1 MRNNLLMAKN
11 TNPCC
16 AAPIAIQQALGL
28 MPIADSEPPAE
39 TFYELRSDG
48 GLELRSDGGQELL
61 STSP

>member
-1 MRNNLLMAKN
+1 MPYAL
-11 TNPCC
+11 
-16 AAPIAIQQALGL
+16 QQALGI
-28 MPIADSEPPAE
+28 MPIPDETPPAE